1 MGSMTATE
9 EHPPLPAGPLTVAD
23 LEAFPDDG
31 HRYELLDGV
40 LIVTP
45 APGFNHQMVVG
56 QLFRRLDE
64 TAPADLVVLPAP
76 FAIHPDAADGRPQ
89 SEQSTE
95 LQPDVLIAELA
106 AFTAKD
112 LPGAPLLAVE
122 VLSPS
127 TQLFDRNLKKA
138 AYEQM
143 GAAHFWLIDPRVPEL
158 FAFAL
163 DETGTYQLVGHA
175 GGDEVFRQE
184 QPFPVEI
191 RPAELLRRRR

>member
-9 EHPPLPAGPLTVAD
+9 EHAPLPAGPLTVAD

-40 LIVTP
+40 LVVTP
-45 APGFNHQMVVG
+45 APGFSHQMVVM
-56 QLFRRLDE
+56 QLSRRLDE
-64 TAPADLVVLPAP
+64 TAPPALAVLPAP
-76 FAIHPDAADGRPQ
+76 FAVHPDAADGRPE

-95 LQPDVLIAELA
+95 LQPDVLVADLA
-106 AFTAKD
+106 AFTPKD

-138 AYEQM
+138 AYERM
-143 GAAHFWLIDPRVPEL
+143 GAAHFWLVDPREPEL
-158 FAFAL
+158 YAYAL
-163 DETGTYQLVGHA
+163 GTDGTYGLVAHVV
-175 GGDEVFRQE
+175 GDDVFSAE
-184 QPFPVEI
+184 LPFRVAI
-191 RPAELLRRRR
+191 RPSELLRRRG

>member
-1 MGSMTATE
+1 MGGMTATE
-9 EHPPLPAGPLTVAD
+9 EHAPLPAGPLTVAD

-40 LIVTP
+40 LVVTP
-45 APGFNHQMVVG
+45 APGFSHQMVVG

-64 TAPADLVVLPAP
+64 TAPPELAVLPAP
-76 FAIHPDAADGRPQ
+76 FAVHPDAADGRPE

-95 LQPDVLIAELA
+95 LQPDVLVADLA
-106 AFTAKD
+106 AFTPKD

-138 AYEQM
+138 AYERM

-158 FAFAL
+158 FAYTL
-163 DETGTYQLVGHA
+163 DDAGAYQLVAHA
-175 GGDEVFRQE
+175 RGDELFRTK
-184 QPFPVEI
+184 QPFPVAI
-191 RPAELLRRRR
+191 RPFELLRRRS

>member
-9 EHPPLPAGPLTVAD
+9 EHAPLPARPLTVAD

-40 LIVTP
+40 LVVTP
-45 APGFNHQMVVG
+45 APGFSHQMVVM
-56 QLFRRLDE
+56 QLSRRLDE
-64 TAPADLVVLPAP
+64 TAPAELAVLPAP
-76 FAIHPDAADGRPQ
+76 FAIHPDAADGRPE

-95 LQPDVLIAELA
+95 LQPDVLVADLA
-106 AFTAKD
+106 GFTAKD

-138 AYEQM
+138 AYERM
-143 GAAHFWLIDPRVPEL
+143 GAANFWLVDPRVPEL
-158 FAFAL
+158 FAYAL
-163 DETGTYQLVGHA
+163 DEAGTYQLVGHA
-175 GGDEVFRQE
+175 AGDELFRSE
-184 QPFPVEI
+184 QPFPVEF
-191 RPAELLRRRR
+191 RPAELLRRRG

>member
-9 EHPPLPAGPLTVAD
+9 ERAPLPEGPLTVAD

-40 LIVTP
+40 LVVTP
-45 APGFNHQMVVG
+45 APGFSHQMMVM
-56 QLFRRLDE
+56 QLSRRLDE
-64 TAPADLVVLPAP
+64 TAPAELAVLPAP
-76 FAIHPDAADGRPQ
+76 FAIHPDAADGRPE

-95 LQPDVLIAELA
+95 LQPDVLVAELA
-106 AFTAKD
+106 AFTPKD

-138 AYEQM
+138 AYERM
-143 GAAHFWLIDPRVPEL
+143 GARHFWLIDPRVPEL
-158 FAFAL
+158 QAYAL
-163 DETGTYQLVGHA
+163 DAEGGYRLVA
-175 GGDEVFRQE
+175 QVRGDEVYSTE

-191 RPAELLRRRR
+191 RPSDLVRRRP

>member
-1 MGSMTATE
+1 MGVMTATD

-31 HRYELLDGV
+31 HRYELIDGA
-40 LIVTP
+40 LLVTP
-45 APGFNHQMVVG
+45 APGFSHQMVVG

-64 TAPADLVVLPAP
+64 TAPAELAVLPAP
-76 FAIHPDAADGRPQ
+76 FAIHPEAADGRPE

-95 LQPDVLIAELA
+95 LQPDVLVAEFA
-106 AFTAKD
+106 AFTPKD

-127 TQLFDRNLKKA
+127 TQLLDRNLKKA
-138 AYEQM
+138 AYERM
-143 GAAHFWLIDPRVPEL
+143 GARHFWLIDPGTPQL
-158 FAFAL
+158 HAYAL
-163 DETGTYQLVGHA
+163 DETGRYQLVARVA
-175 GGDEVFRQE
+175 GEEVFRAE

-191 RPAELLRRRR
+191 RPADLVRRRA

>member
-9 EHPPLPAGPLTVAD
+9 EHAPLPAGPLTVAD

-31 HRYELLDGV
+31 HRYELIDGALV
-40 LIVTP
+40 VTP
-45 APGFNHQMVVG
+45 APGFGHQMVVM
-56 QLFRRLDE
+56 QLSRRLDE
-64 TAPADLVVLPAP
+64 TAPVELAVLPAP
-76 FAIHPDAADGRPQ
+76 FAIHPDAADGRPE

-95 LQPDVLIAELA
+95 LRPDVLVAELT

-138 AYEQM
+138 GYERM
-143 GAAHFWLIDPRVPEL
+143 GAAHFWLVDPRVPEL
-158 FAFAL
+158 HAYAL
-163 DETGTYQLVGHA
+163 ADDGYRLVAHVRGNEA
-175 GGDEVFRQE
+175 YSAAL
-184 QPFPVEI
+184 PFPVTI
-191 RPAELLRRRR
+191 RPAELLQRRS